1 MLKFNKNPF
10 ETQNRYG
17 GYAAHGY
24 GSDPL
29 SKGNLARTSMPV
41 GADTGY
47 SRSPFSLPRA
57 GGTMGVFPQADTS
70 VNRREEL
77 EQFRSTFGRD
87 PIYSVG
93 ADTKIEQQKMGRLRE
108 QEQSLAGLRMQQEE
122 QELRSK
128 MAFRPVM
135 DQMRMG
141 MMQRMGATTGI
152 APSGFGTMAG
162 GPQPARQPTYTI
174 GGRLSLP
181 FGQGGA
187 LGGGMATGS
196 PFAAGS
202 PTAQSTQFVPPSW
215 MQSMNAP
222 QFPRY

>member
-1 MLKFNKNPF
+1 MDEEQRKK
-10 ETQNRYG
+10 
-17 GYAAHGY
+17 
-24 GSDPL
+24 
-29 SKGNLARTSMPV
+29 LAEMEKRQIQMANFQGQYTPV
-41 GADTGY
+41 GTGAGF
-47 SRSPFSLPRA
+47 RQSPFALPRA
-57 GGTMGVFPQADTS
+57 GGTMGVFPQANTS

-77 EQFRSTFGRD
+77 GQFRSTFGRD

-93 ADTKIEQQKMGRLRE
+93 ADTRMEQQKMGRLRE

-128 MAFRPVM
+128 MAFRPMM

-162 GPQPARQPTYTI
+162 RPQPARQPTYTI

-187 LGGGMATGS
+187 FGGGMATQS

-202 PTAQSTQFVPPSW
+202 PITPSTQFVPPSW
-215 MQSMNAP
+215 MQNYQTP

>member
-1 MLKFNKNPF
+1 MDEEQRKKLAEMEKRQIQMANFQGQYTPVGTGAGFRQNPF
-10 ETQNRYG
+10 
-17 GYAAHGY
+17 A
-24 GSDPL
+24 
-29 SKGNLARTSMPV
+29 
-41 GADTGY
+41 
-47 SRSPFSLPRA
+47 LPRA
-57 GGTMGVFPQADTS
+57 GGTMGVFPQANTS

-77 EQFRSTFGRD
+77 GQFRSTFGRD

-93 ADTKIEQQKMGRLRE
+93 ADTRMEQQKMGRLRE

-128 MAFRPVM
+128 MAFRPMM

-215 MQSMNAP
+215 MQSYQSP